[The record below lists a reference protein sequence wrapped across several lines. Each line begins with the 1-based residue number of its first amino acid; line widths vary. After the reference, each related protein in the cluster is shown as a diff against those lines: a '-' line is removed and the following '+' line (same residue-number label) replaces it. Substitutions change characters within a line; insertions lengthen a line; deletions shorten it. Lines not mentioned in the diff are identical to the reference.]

1 LEGGT
6 SRDSIAGRN
15 EATVVPYA
23 LESIPFVAE
32 KPAGGFEIQFA
43 GVEVGNHTCEVYGSS
58 LFGLLYR
65 QGANLAR
72 GRNASS
78 GGTRRSFVREGKGS
92 QGGQQTQASE
102 EIGSELE

>member
-1 LEGGT
+1 RT

-32 KPAGGFEIQFA
+32 KPAGGLEIQFA
-43 GVEVGNHTCEVYGSS
+43 GIEVGNHTCEVLYGSS

-65 QGANLAR
+65 R
-72 GRNASS
+72 SES
-78 GGTRRSFVREGKGS
+78 GSRQE
-92 QGGQQTQASE
+92 
-102 EIGSELE
+102 